1 MDKVDL
7 YLELIQHRLAYFSP
21 MSILG
26 FRPRFK
32 FGSPMSATDIT
43 HRIRERI
50 DTNNPK
56 GLGQKN
62 VHYHITLHFP
72 HEQAHMW
79 TPQLDLN
86 LEEETDGRTTV
97 RCLIGPAS
105 NVWMLFAGGYLA
117 LTLLGLTGV
126 TLGLAQLSLDHTPWG
141 FWAMPVAVGGIALM
155 GYLAYTGQRRA
166 HDDMR
171 TLKEFVDGALEC
183 DCFKLAMEQAI

>member
-1 MDKVDL
+1 
-7 YLELIQHRLAYFSP
+7 

-32 FGSPMSATDIT
+32 FESPLSAKDIVQ
-43 HRIRERI
+43 RIRQRI
-50 DTNNPK
+50 DSDNPS
-56 GLGQKN
+56 GLVQKH

-72 HEQAHMW
+72 HERSHTW

-86 LEEETDGRTTV
+86 LEEETEGATIV
-97 RCLIGPAS
+97 RCLVGPAP

-117 LTLLGLTGV
+117 LSLLGLTGL
-126 TLGLAQLSLDHTPWG
+126 TLGFAQYSLGNPAWG
-141 FWAMPVAVGGIALM
+141 FWAVPVSVVGISIM
-155 GYLAYTGQRRA
+155 IYLAYTGQRRA

-183 DCFKLAMEQAI
+183 DCFKLAMEQAA